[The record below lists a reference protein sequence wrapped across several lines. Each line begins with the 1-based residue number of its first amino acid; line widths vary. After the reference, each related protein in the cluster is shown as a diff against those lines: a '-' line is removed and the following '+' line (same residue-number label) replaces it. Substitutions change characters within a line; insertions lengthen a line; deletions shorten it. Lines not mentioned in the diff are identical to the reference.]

1 MPSQRLFKGAY
12 IILRVLDYIWFKT
25 IRESGGGTYMG
36 TVVRLEHYTKNF
48 KKVTVLD
55 DINLT
60 LESGKVIGLKGKNG
74 SGKTMLMR
82 AISGLILPTSGK
94 VFINDKELGK
104 QISFPPSIG
113 LLIENPSFIAN
124 YTGFKNLKILASIQ
138 NKISDEEIRE
148 AIRKV
153 GLKPD
158 DPRTFKKY
166 SLGMKQRLGIAAAI
180 MEKPDIVILDEP
192 INALDEAGA
201 GLIKGILDEL
211 KANGSLIII
220 ACHDTEELNY
230 LSDEVYEIYEGQLV
244 DKEAAEAAKK
254 AVEEAR
260 KAIEEANKKAEAK
273 KDGRAEENKEAVS

>member
-1 MPSQRLFKGAY
+1 
-12 IILRVLDYIWFKT
+12 
-25 IRESGGGTYMG
+25 MG
-36 TVVRLEHYTKNF
+36 TVVRLEDYCKSFKSAEVLKN
-48 KKVTVLD
+48 
-55 DINLT
+55 INLT

-94 VFINDKELGK
+94 VYINDKELGR

-113 LLIENPSFIAN
+113 ILIENPSFISN

-138 NKISDEEIRE
+138 NRISDDEIRD

-153 GLKPD
+153 GLDPD
-158 DPRTFKKY
+158 DRRTFKKY

-180 MEKPDIVILDEP
+180 MERPDIVILDEP

-201 GLIKGILDEL
+201 GLIKGLLDEL

-230 LSDEVYEIYEGQLV
+230 LSDEIYEIYDGEITGH
-244 DKEAAEAAKK
+244 
-254 AVEEAR
+254 
-260 KAIEEANKKAEAK
+260 IEHPDEK
-273 KDGRAEENKEAVS
+273 VS

>member
-1 MPSQRLFKGAY
+1 
-12 IILRVLDYIWFKT
+12 
-25 IRESGGGTYMG
+25 MG
-36 TVVRLEHYTKNF
+36 TVVRLEDYCKSFKSAEVLKN
-48 KKVTVLD
+48 
-55 DINLT
+55 INLT

-94 VFINDKELGK
+94 VYINDKELGR

-113 LLIENPSFIAN
+113 ILIENPSFISN

-138 NKISDEEIRE
+138 NRISDDEIRD

-153 GLKPD
+153 GLDPD
-158 DPRTFKKY
+158 DKRTFKKY

-180 MEKPDIVILDEP
+180 MERPDIVILDEP

-201 GLIKGILDEL
+201 GLIKGLLDEL

-220 ACHDTEELNY
+220 VCHDTEELNY
-230 LSDEVYEIYEGQLV
+230 LSDEIYEIYDGEITGH
-244 DKEAAEAAKK
+244 
-254 AVEEAR
+254 
-260 KAIEEANKKAEAK
+260 IEHPDEK
-273 KDGRAEENKEAVS
+273 VS

>member
-1 MPSQRLFKGAY
+1 
-12 IILRVLDYIWFKT
+12 
-25 IRESGGGTYMG
+25 MG
-36 TVVRLEHYTKNF
+36 TVVRLEDYCKSFKSAEVLKN
-48 KKVTVLD
+48 
-55 DINLT
+55 INLT

-94 VFINDKELGK
+94 VYINDKELGR

-113 LLIENPSFIAN
+113 ILIENPSFISN

-138 NKISDEEIRE
+138 NRISDDEIRD

-153 GLKPD
+153 GLDQD
-158 DPRTFKKY
+158 DKRTFKKY

-180 MEKPDIVILDEP
+180 MERPDIVILDEP

-201 GLIKGILDEL
+201 GLIKGLLDEL

-230 LSDEVYEIYEGQLV
+230 LSDEIYEIYDGEITGH
-244 DKEAAEAAKK
+244 
-254 AVEEAR
+254 
-260 KAIEEANKKAEAK
+260 IEHPDEK
-273 KDGRAEENKEAVS
+273 VS

>member
-1 MPSQRLFKGAY
+1 
-12 IILRVLDYIWFKT
+12 
-25 IRESGGGTYMG
+25 
-36 TVVRLEHYTKNF
+36 
-48 KKVTVLD
+48 
-55 DINLT
+55 
-60 LESGKVIGLKGKNG
+60 
-74 SGKTMLMR
+74 MLMR

-94 VFINDKELGK
+94 VFINDRELGK

-113 LLIENPSFIAN
+113 LLIENPSFISN

-138 NKISDEEIRE
+138 NRINDED
-148 AIRKV
+148 IRKV
-153 GLKPD
+153 GLDPD
-158 DPRTFKKY
+158 DTRTFKKY

-230 LSDEVYEIYEGQLV
+230 LSDEIYEIYEGQIV
-244 DKEAAEAAKK
+244 SKNGEK
-254 AVEEAR
+254 
-260 KAIEEANKKAEAK
+260 IEEA
-273 KDGRAEENKEAVS
+273 V

>member
-1 MPSQRLFKGAY
+1 
-12 IILRVLDYIWFKT
+12 
-25 IRESGGGTYMG
+25 MG
-36 TVVRLEHYTKNF
+36 TVVRLEDYCKSFKSAEVLKN
-48 KKVTVLD
+48 
-55 DINLT
+55 INLT

-94 VFINDKELGK
+94 VYINGKELGR

-113 LLIENPSFIAN
+113 ILIENPSFISN

-138 NKISDEEIRE
+138 NRISDDEIRD

-153 GLKPD
+153 GLDPD
-158 DPRTFKKY
+158 DKRTFKKY

-180 MEKPDIVILDEP
+180 MERPDIVILDEP

-201 GLIKGILDEL
+201 GLIKGLLDEL

-230 LSDEVYEIYEGQLV
+230 LSDEIYEIYDGEITGH
-244 DKEAAEAAKK
+244 
-254 AVEEAR
+254 
-260 KAIEEANKKAEAK
+260 IEHPDEK
-273 KDGRAEENKEAVS
+273 VS

>member
-153 GLKPD
+153 GLKPY

-254 AVEEAR
+254 A
-260 KAIEEANKKAEAK
+260 IEEANKKAEAK

>member
-1 MPSQRLFKGAY
+1 
-12 IILRVLDYIWFKT
+12 
-25 IRESGGGTYMG
+25 MG
-36 TVVRLEHYTKNF
+36 TVVRLEDYCKSFKSAEVLKN
-48 KKVTVLD
+48 
-55 DINLT
+55 INLT

-94 VFINDKELGK
+94 VYINDKELGRH
-104 QISFPPSIG
+104 ISFPPSIG
-113 LLIENPSFIAN
+113 ILIENPSFISN

-138 NKISDEEIRE
+138 NRISDDEIRD

-153 GLKPD
+153 GLDQD
-158 DPRTFKKY
+158 DKRTFKKY

-180 MEKPDIVILDEP
+180 MERPDIVILDEP

-201 GLIKGILDEL
+201 GLIKGLLDEL

-230 LSDEVYEIYEGQLV
+230 LSDEIYEIYDGEITGH
-244 DKEAAEAAKK
+244 
-254 AVEEAR
+254 
-260 KAIEEANKKAEAK
+260 IEHPDEK
-273 KDGRAEENKEAVS
+273 VS

>member
-1 MPSQRLFKGAY
+1 
-12 IILRVLDYIWFKT
+12 
-25 IRESGGGTYMG
+25 MG
-36 TVVRLEHYTKNF
+36 TVVRLEDYCKSFKSAEVLKN
-48 KKVTVLD
+48 
-55 DINLT
+55 INLT

-94 VFINDKELGK
+94 VYINDKELGR

-113 LLIENPSFIAN
+113 ILIENPSFISN

-138 NKISDEEIRE
+138 NRISDDEIRD

-153 GLKPD
+153 GLDPD
-158 DPRTFKKY
+158 DKRTFKKY

-180 MEKPDIVILDEP
+180 MERPDIAILDEP

-201 GLIKGILDEL
+201 GLIKGLLDEL

-230 LSDEVYEIYEGQLV
+230 LSDEIYEIYDGEITGH
-244 DKEAAEAAKK
+244 
-254 AVEEAR
+254 
-260 KAIEEANKKAEAK
+260 IEHPDEK
-273 KDGRAEENKEAVS
+273 VS

>member
-1 MPSQRLFKGAY
+1 
-12 IILRVLDYIWFKT
+12 
-25 IRESGGGTYMG
+25 MG
-36 TVVRLEHYTKNF
+36 TVVRLEDYCKSFKSAEVLKN
-48 KKVTVLD
+48 
-55 DINLT
+55 INLT

-94 VFINDKELGK
+94 VYINDKELGR

-113 LLIENPSFIAN
+113 ILIENPSFISN

-138 NKISDEEIRE
+138 NRISDDEIRD

-153 GLKPD
+153 GLDPD
-158 DPRTFKKY
+158 DKRTFKKY

-180 MEKPDIVILDEP
+180 MEHPDIVILDEP

-201 GLIKGILDEL
+201 GLIKGLLDEL

-230 LSDEVYEIYEGQLV
+230 LSDEIYEIYDGEITGHIEHPDEKYLN
-244 DKEAAEAAKK
+244 EIT
-254 AVEEAR
+254 
-260 KAIEEANKKAEAK
+260 AI
-273 KDGRAEENKEAVS
+273 SLLT

>member
-1 MPSQRLFKGAY
+1 
-12 IILRVLDYIWFKT
+12 
-25 IRESGGGTYMG
+25 MG
-36 TVVRLEHYTKNF
+36 TVVRLEDYCKSFKSAEVLKN
-48 KKVTVLD
+48 
-55 DINLT
+55 INLT

-94 VFINDKELGK
+94 VYINDKELGRH
-104 QISFPPSIG
+104 ISFPPSIG
-113 LLIENPSFIAN
+113 ILIENPSFISN

-138 NKISDEEIRE
+138 NRISDDEIRD

-153 GLKPD
+153 GLDPD
-158 DPRTFKKY
+158 DKRTFKKY

-180 MEKPDIVILDEP
+180 MERPDIVILDEP

-201 GLIKGILDEL
+201 GLIKELLDEL

-230 LSDEVYEIYEGQLV
+230 LSDEIYEIYDGEITGH
-244 DKEAAEAAKK
+244 
-254 AVEEAR
+254 
-260 KAIEEANKKAEAK
+260 IEHPDEK
-273 KDGRAEENKEAVS
+273 VS

>member
-1 MPSQRLFKGAY
+1 
-12 IILRVLDYIWFKT
+12 
-25 IRESGGGTYMG
+25 MG
-36 TVVRLEHYTKNF
+36 TMVRLEDYCKSFKSAEVLKN
-48 KKVTVLD
+48 
-55 DINLT
+55 INLT

-94 VFINDKELGK
+94 VYINDKELGR

-113 LLIENPSFIAN
+113 ILIENPSFISN

-138 NKISDEEIRE
+138 NRISDDEIRD

-153 GLKPD
+153 GLDPD
-158 DPRTFKKY
+158 DKRTFKKY

-180 MEKPDIVILDEP
+180 MERPDIVILDEP

-201 GLIKGILDEL
+201 GLIKGLLDEL

-230 LSDEVYEIYEGQLV
+230 LSDEIYEIYDGEITGH
-244 DKEAAEAAKK
+244 
-254 AVEEAR
+254 
-260 KAIEEANKKAEAK
+260 IEHPDEK
-273 KDGRAEENKEAVS
+273 VS

>member
-254 AVEEAR
+254 A
-260 KAIEEANKKAEAK
+260 IEDANKKAEAK

>member
-1 MPSQRLFKGAY
+1 
-12 IILRVLDYIWFKT
+12 
-25 IRESGGGTYMG
+25 MG
-36 TVVRLEHYTKNF
+36 TVVRLEDYCKSFKSAEVLKN
-48 KKVTVLD
+48 
-55 DINLT
+55 INLT

-94 VFINDKELGK
+94 VYINDKELGRH
-104 QISFPPSIG
+104 ISFPPSIG
-113 LLIENPSFIAN
+113 ILIENPSFISN

-138 NKISDEEIRE
+138 NRISDDEIRD

-153 GLKPD
+153 GLDPD
-158 DPRTFKKY
+158 DKRTFKKY

-180 MEKPDIVILDEP
+180 MERPDIVILDEP

-201 GLIKGILDEL
+201 VLIKGLLDEL

-230 LSDEVYEIYEGQLV
+230 LSDEIYEIYDGEITGH
-244 DKEAAEAAKK
+244 
-254 AVEEAR
+254 
-260 KAIEEANKKAEAK
+260 IEHPDEK
-273 KDGRAEENKEAVS
+273 VS

>member
-1 MPSQRLFKGAY
+1 
-12 IILRVLDYIWFKT
+12 
-25 IRESGGGTYMG
+25 MG
-36 TVVRLEHYTKNF
+36 TVVRLEDYCKSFKSAEVLKN
-48 KKVTVLD
+48 
-55 DINLT
+55 INLT

-94 VFINDKELGK
+94 VYINDKELGR
-104 QISFPPSIG
+104 QISFPP
-113 LLIENPSFIAN
+113 N

-138 NKISDEEIRE
+138 NRISDDEIRD

-153 GLKPD
+153 GLDPD
-158 DPRTFKKY
+158 DKRTFKKY

-180 MEKPDIVILDEP
+180 MERPDIVILDEP

-201 GLIKGILDEL
+201 GLIKGLLDEL

-230 LSDEVYEIYEGQLV
+230 LSDEIYEIYDGEITGH
-244 DKEAAEAAKK
+244 
-254 AVEEAR
+254 
-260 KAIEEANKKAEAK
+260 IEHPDEK
-273 KDGRAEENKEAVS
+273 VS

>member
-1 MPSQRLFKGAY
+1 
-12 IILRVLDYIWFKT
+12 
-25 IRESGGGTYMG
+25 MG
-36 TVVRLEHYTKNF
+36 TVVRLEDYCKSFKSAEVLKN
-48 KKVTVLD
+48 
-55 DINLT
+55 INLT

-94 VFINDKELGK
+94 VYINDKELGR

-113 LLIENPSFIAN
+113 ILIENPSFISN

-138 NKISDEEIRE
+138 NRISDDEIRD

-153 GLKPD
+153 GLDPD
-158 DPRTFKKY
+158 DKRTFKKY

-180 MEKPDIVILDEP
+180 MERPDIVILDEP

-201 GLIKGILDEL
+201 GLIKGLLDEL

-220 ACHDTEELNY
+220 ACHDTEEFNY
-230 LSDEVYEIYEGQLV
+230 LSDEIYEIYDGEITGH
-244 DKEAAEAAKK
+244 
-254 AVEEAR
+254 
-260 KAIEEANKKAEAK
+260 IEHPDEK
-273 KDGRAEENKEAVS
+273 VS

>member
-1 MPSQRLFKGAY
+1 
-12 IILRVLDYIWFKT
+12 
-25 IRESGGGTYMG
+25 MG
-36 TVVRLEHYTKNF
+36 TVVRLEDYCKSFKSAEVLKN
-48 KKVTVLD
+48 
-55 DINLT
+55 INLT

-94 VFINDKELGK
+94 VYINDKELGRR
-104 QISFPPSIG
+104 ISFPPSIG
-113 LLIENPSFIAN
+113 ILIENPSFISN

-138 NKISDEEIRE
+138 NRISDDEIRD

-153 GLKPD
+153 GLDPD
-158 DPRTFKKY
+158 DKRTFKKY

-180 MEKPDIVILDEP
+180 MERPDIVILDEP

-201 GLIKGILDEL
+201 GLIKGLLDEL

-230 LSDEVYEIYEGQLV
+230 LSDEIYEIYDGEITGH
-244 DKEAAEAAKK
+244 
-254 AVEEAR
+254 
-260 KAIEEANKKAEAK
+260 IEHPDEK
-273 KDGRAEENKEAVS
+273 VS

>member
-1 MPSQRLFKGAY
+1 
-12 IILRVLDYIWFKT
+12 
-25 IRESGGGTYMG
+25 MG
-36 TVVRLEHYTKNF
+36 TVVRLEDYCKSFKSAEVLKN
-48 KKVTVLD
+48 
-55 DINLT
+55 INLT

-94 VFINDKELGK
+94 VYINDKELGRH
-104 QISFPPSIG
+104 ISFPPSIG
-113 LLIENPSFIAN
+113 ILIENPSFISN

-138 NKISDEEIRE
+138 NRISDDEIRD

-153 GLKPD
+153 GLDPD
-158 DPRTFKKY
+158 DKRTFKKY

-180 MEKPDIVILDEP
+180 MERPDIVILDGP

-201 GLIKGILDEL
+201 GLIKGLLDEL

-230 LSDEVYEIYEGQLV
+230 LSDEIYEIYDGEITGH
-244 DKEAAEAAKK
+244 
-254 AVEEAR
+254 
-260 KAIEEANKKAEAK
+260 IEHPDEK
-273 KDGRAEENKEAVS
+273 VS

>member
-1 MPSQRLFKGAY
+1 
-12 IILRVLDYIWFKT
+12 
-25 IRESGGGTYMG
+25 MG
-36 TVVRLEHYTKNF
+36 TVVRLEDYCKSFKSAEVLKN
-48 KKVTVLD
+48 
-55 DINLT
+55 INLT

-94 VFINDKELGK
+94 VYINDKELGR

-113 LLIENPSFIAN
+113 ILIENPSFISN

-138 NKISDEEIRE
+138 NRISDDEIRD

-153 GLKPD
+153 GLDPD
-158 DPRTFKKY
+158 DKRTFKKY

-180 MEKPDIVILDEP
+180 MERPDIVILDEP

-201 GLIKGILDEL
+201 GLIKGLLDEL

-220 ACHDTEELNY
+220 AGHDTEELNY
-230 LSDEVYEIYEGQLV
+230 LSDEIYEIYDGEITGH
-244 DKEAAEAAKK
+244 
-254 AVEEAR
+254 
-260 KAIEEANKKAEAK
+260 IEHPDEK
-273 KDGRAEENKEAVS
+273 VS